1 MSNQHLTTSKYSESK
16 KMIKSFDKRKEKLL
30 KENIR
35 DQKRIH
41 QIFEKITK
49 IGQKVADRKKEIDAL
64 EMEALEMEFSLMK
77 VESDE
82 DKDEKKVIPSAR
94 ASHRSRQVKPLS
106 LEGELCVSF
115 TPDGDLHTIREGSEG
130 SNVS

>member
-1 MSNQHLTTSKYSESK
+1 MSNQHSTTSKYSESK

-82 DKDEKKVIPSAR
+82 DKDEKKEQLPNEFV
-94 ASHRSRQVKPLS
+94 
-106 LEGELCVSF
+106 E
-115 TPDGDLHTIREGSEG
+115 
-130 SNVS
+130 

>member
-1 MSNQHLTTSKYSESK
+1 
-16 KMIKSFDKRKEKLL
+16 MIKSFDKRKEKLL

-64 EMEALEMEFSLMK
+64 EMEALEMRK
-77 VESDE
+77 
-82 DKDEKKVIPSAR
+82 IPLVG
-94 ASHRSRQVKPLS
+94 Q
-106 LEGELCVSF
+106 
-115 TPDGDLHTIREGSEG
+115 
-130 SNVS
+130 